1 MEMKEVLAFIAEQD
15 KRLIDAGG
23 SSTQNERVLARMVK
37 IGEEFGELC
46 DAVLASQ
53 GDQRQEK
60 LDQSADREN
69 LVKEFADVI
78 ITTFLLARTMDV
90 DIEQALA
97 MKIARIRERSVAKN
111 AR

>member
-1 MEMKEVLAFIAEQD
+1 MKALLAFIAEQD
-15 KRLIDAGG
+15 GRLIDAGG
-23 SSTQNERVLARMVK
+23 SSSETERVLARMVK

-60 LDQSADREN
+60 LEAGGGKDELA
-69 LVKEFADVI
+69 KEFADVI
-78 ITTFLLARTMDV
+78 ITTLLLARTMDI
-90 DIEQALA
+90 DIEQALET
-97 MKIARIRERSVAKN
+97 KIAKIRARTVAKK